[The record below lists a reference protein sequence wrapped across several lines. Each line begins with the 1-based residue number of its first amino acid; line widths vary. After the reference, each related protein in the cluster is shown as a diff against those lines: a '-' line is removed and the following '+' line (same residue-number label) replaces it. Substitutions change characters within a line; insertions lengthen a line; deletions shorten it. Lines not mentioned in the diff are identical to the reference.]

1 MKTGRVIICTFDAP
15 GFTGGPNTWLRRWY
29 DFITAH
35 GFEVLTLAFVFEPH
49 RYRIPEDYPLLAA
62 LADRGARFETFPYWE
77 TVEKKIRWLLSRIE
91 AFRPAVFIPNFTVA
105 GLYATAWTR
114 PAGLPTVGMLHS
126 DDAHHRALL
135 DVFVAGQPRFRA
147 TDVVAVSRYLTEAAR
162 VRATPETAV
171 HSIPYGVPLPATVSG
186 WTHGPL
192 RLLYAG
198 RLEEEQ
204 KRISDVT
211 RAMCRAA
218 QLPNVTATIAGD
230 GQARASVESIIS
242 REGHGR
248 VQYVGLVEAVC
259 GAGGQRPY
267 PGADGRTPHV
277 CPAFGLRR
285 AAHCPD
291 GSHGDRS
298 RPHLYGD
305 AQRYRATR
313 CGWCHGL
320 HVADRGEGFVA
331 AVRQLA
337 TRPEEWARLS
347 RQARQHIVASG
358 YDSETCLRQWVD
370 LLTRRSREATYRGQ
384 PLLHHRRRQLGLPAP
399 HPALEEDQWREPPP
413 LVYYSRVARAKLR
426 AAARRWLP
434 GSQPAAP

>member
-1 MKTGRVIICTFDAP
+1 MTAERVIICTFDAP

-29 DFITAH
+29 DVVTAH
-35 GFEVLTLAFVFEPH
+35 GFEVLTLAFVLEPD
-49 RYRIPEDYPLLAA
+49 RYRLPEDYPLLAA

-114 PAGLPTVGMLHS
+114 LAGLPTVGIMHS
-126 DDAHHRALL
+126 DDAYHRALL

-248 VQYVGLVEAVC
+248 VQYVGLVDNTHIQALMAEHHVFVLLSDYEGLPIALMEAMATGLVPIK
-259 GAGGQRPY
+259 AGRLQHY
-267 PGADGRTPHV
+267 V
-277 CPAFGLRR
+277 LSLS
-285 AAHCPD
+285 D

-298 RPHLYGD
+298 RPHLYSN
-305 AQRYRATR
+305 AQRHRATR

-320 HVADRGEGFVA
+320 HRG
-331 AVRQLA
+331 
-337 TRPEEWARLS
+337 RP
-347 RQARQHIVASG
+347 G
-358 YDSETCLRQWVD
+358 
-370 LLTRRSREATYRGQ
+370 
-384 PLLHHRRRQLGLPAP
+384 
-399 HPALEEDQWREPPP
+399 
-413 LVYYSRVARAKLR
+413 
-426 AAARRWLP
+426 
-434 GSQPAAP
+434 

>member
-1 MKTGRVIICTFDAP
+1 MKTGRIIICTFDAP

-29 DFITAH
+29 DFVTAH
-35 GFEVLTLAFVFEPH
+35 GFEVLTLAFVLEPH
-49 RYRIPEDYPLLAA
+49 RHRLPEDYPLLAA
-62 LADRGARFETFPYWE
+62 LADRGAHFETFPYWE
-77 TVEKKIRWLLSRIE
+77 TIEKKIRWLLSRIE

-126 DDAHHRALL
+126 DDAHYRALL

-248 VQYVGLVEAVC
+248 VQYVGLVDNARIQALMAEHHVFVLLSDYEGLPIALMEAMATGLVPIC
-259 GAGGQRPY
+259 TAMRSGIGQLVV
-267 PGADGRTPHV
+267 DGVTG
-277 CPAFGLRR
+277 CI
-285 AAHCPD
+285 
-291 GSHGDRS
+291 
-298 RPHLYGD
+298 
-305 AQRYRATR
+305 
-313 CGWCHGL
+313 
-320 HVADRGEGFVA
+320 VADRGEGFVA

-337 TRPEEWARLS
+337 TRPEDWARLS

-399 HPALEEDQWREPPP
+399 HPDLEEDRWREPPP

-426 AAARRWLP
+426 AVARRWLP
-434 GSQPAAP
+434 GSQPAAPR